1 MENIYQHVQ
10 SIVVNACAEE
20 FRLDKQEIDQLHF
33 VVEKPKDATN
43 GDLSTN
49 ICLLLS
55 KVLNDNPISIA
66 DKLSQKLSGNKEFD
80 KVTVAKPGFINF
92 LINNSLL

>member
-10 SIVVNACAEE
+10 AIVVNSCVAE
-20 FRLDKQEIDQLHF
+20 FKLDKKEIDQLHF
-33 VVEKPKDATN
+33 VVEKPKDDTN

-55 KVLNDNPISIA
+55 KVLDDNPISIA
-66 DKLSQKLSGNKEFD
+66 DKLSQRLLKNK
-80 KVTVAKPGFINF
+80 
-92 LINNSLL
+92 